1 MCVLSCRNVMQS
13 FVVEQKRPRHCWRID
28 LIIYSTQVRIC
39 IINDRFK
46 KSCQLCIFAAASHVF
61 SPPGSQ
67 SVARCI
73 LQAAAVHLTPVTLE
87 LGGKCPCLIYGRL
100 DMKAAA
106 KRLVWAKFFNA
117 GQSCVA
123 PDYVLCTAE
132 TRDMLLPYIKETL
145 KSFYGSEP
153 QQSQDMGRIV
163 TDRHWDR
170 LVELLKKSEGKIVI
184 GGESEKKT
192 KYIGK

>member
-1 MCVLSCRNVMQS
+1 MQS

-28 LIIYSTQVRIC
+28 LIISSTQVRVFI

-46 KSCQLCIFAAASHVF
+46 NSCCFSIFASTSLVF
-61 SPPGSQ
+61 SPLGSQ

-132 TRDMLLPYIKETL
+132 TREILLPFIKEAL
-145 KSFYGSEP
+145 ESFYGSEP
-153 QQSQDMGRIV
+153 QQSPDMGRIV
-163 TDRHWDR
+163 TDRHWNR
-170 LVELLKKSEGKIVI
+170 LVELLKKSEGKVVI
-184 GGESEKKT
+184 GGESVRET
-192 KYIGK
+192 KYMGK